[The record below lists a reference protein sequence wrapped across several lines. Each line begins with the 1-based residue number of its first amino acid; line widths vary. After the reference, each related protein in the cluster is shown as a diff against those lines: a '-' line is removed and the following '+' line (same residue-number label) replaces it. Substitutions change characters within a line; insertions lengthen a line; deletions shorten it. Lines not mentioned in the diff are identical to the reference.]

1 MRGIRAYIP
10 ASMRMR
16 LLDELHTSHF
26 GMTRMKSLGRAYC
39 WWPGFDADIDKMV
52 LNCALC
58 QTNRA
63 NPRKDTEHTWESAKK
78 PWERLHV
85 DYAGPYL
92 GKYFFVLVDA
102 YSKWPE
108 VHIVSSITTEVTID
122 VCRKIFSTFG
132 IPDTLVSD
140 RGQQF
145 MAAEFQRFLQL
156 NGIGHSVGAPYHPST
171 NGQAERYVRTF
182 KEKLKTLRCKQS
194 ELAKEVAIMLMCYR
208 RTVHPATGRSP
219 AMAIF
224 NRQIKS
230 RMDLIFSSQQKAASS
245 KVHRSCKIG
254 ERVGAREY
262 LGQSKWQFG
271 VITQKFGALHYDV
284 TLDDV
289 QVWRRH
295 VDQIVR
301 VGENVGETTEAT
313 IEHQTPV
320 VDELAAGHES
330 TGSAPAQSSRQEEP
344 PAAISE
350 PSISATNTTKVA
362 TPIVTASPS
371 ISPRRTPRN
380 RRPICR
386 YPEIP
391 TDQA

>member
-1 MRGIRAYIP
+1 
-10 ASMRMR
+10 
-16 LLDELHTSHF
+16 
-26 GMTRMKSLGRAYC
+26 
-39 WWPGFDADIDKMV
+39 
-52 LNCALC
+52 
-58 QTNRA
+58 
-63 NPRKDTEHTWESAKK
+63 
-78 PWERLHV
+78 
-85 DYAGPYL
+85 
-92 GKYFFVLVDA
+92 
-102 YSKWPE
+102 
-108 VHIVSSITTEVTID
+108 
-122 VCRKIFSTFG
+122 
-132 IPDTLVSD
+132 
-140 RGQQF
+140 
-145 MAAEFQRFLQL
+145 
-156 NGIGHSVGAPYHPST
+156 
-171 NGQAERYVRTF
+171 
-182 KEKLKTLRCKQS
+182 
-194 ELAKEVAIMLMCYR
+194 MLMCYR

-330 TGSAPAQSSRQEEP
+330 AGSAPVQSSRQEEP

>member
-1 MRGIRAYIP
+1 MLKTGRECEPKKRFGIPQTEFSLQNGTVMRGIRAYIP

-140 RGQQF
+140 RG
-145 MAAEFQRFLQL
+145 
-156 NGIGHSVGAPYHPST
+156 
-171 NGQAERYVRTF
+171 
-182 KEKLKTLRCKQS
+182 
-194 ELAKEVAIMLMCYR
+194 
-208 RTVHPATGRSP
+208 
-219 AMAIF
+219 
-224 NRQIKS
+224 
-230 RMDLIFSSQQKAASS
+230 SSLWRPNSS
-245 KVHRSCKIG
+245 DSC
-254 ERVGAREY
+254 
-262 LGQSKWQFG
+262 
-271 VITQKFGALHYDV
+271 
-284 TLDDV
+284 
-289 QVWRRH
+289 
-295 VDQIVR
+295 
-301 VGENVGETTEAT
+301 N
-313 IEHQTPV
+313 
-320 VDELAAGHES
+320 
-330 TGSAPAQSSRQEEP
+330 
-344 PAAISE
+344 
-350 PSISATNTTKVA
+350 
-362 TPIVTASPS
+362 
-371 ISPRRTPRN
+371 
-380 RRPICR
+380 
-386 YPEIP
+386 
-391 TDQA
+391 